1 MRQLIS
7 LLLLPLLTS
16 TVTALSAQD
25 LFTALGGVR
34 TPGIQVTTADRG
46 VILRVRDRGIIERPI
61 VETVPGGGEW
71 APSYAYA
78 LTVPHFTFVVDTALT
93 LFPDERVVQRVVR
106 FFDAAGELVYRIDDA
121 APEVVR
127 QRCVNRR
134 RGSYCVVEV
143 SLADV
148 PPILLDQV
156 AQVDIT
162 ARIPNPR

>member
-1 MRQLIS
+1 MRYFLTLFS
-7 LLLLPLLTS
+7 LL
-16 TVTALSAQD
+16 TAASLGAQD

-46 VILRVRDRGIIERPI
+46 VVLRARDQGIIERPI

-78 LTVPHFTFVVDTALT
+78 LSVPHFTFVVDTALT
-93 LFPDERVVQRVVR
+93 LFPDERIVQRVVR
-106 FFDAAGELVYRIDDA
+106 FFDAAGELVYRIDNA

-134 RGSYCVVEV
+134 RDSYCVVEV

-148 PPILLDQV
+148 PPVLLDDV

-162 ARIPNPR
+162 ARIPR